1 MPSKC
6 SIFSAGDK
14 LRQPGGSSEARGMR
28 GNAIML
34 PAVLSAYAEL
44 ALSLERGACH
54 VPLCGRPATLWQ
66 ALARAGFPPPY
77 LPRTS
82 ARPVVPAPFLSTG
95 SRAGAGVSGSLFGF
109 RSRAPG
115 RSPLPRALIFPVPVA
130 PTHKAG
136 SHAIAR
142 TQADVWEL
150 VLPAPIFAPRSRS
163 RIRWPPR
170 ARARVK
176 SRGVS
181 RSRHALCRVAS
192 V

>member
-1 MPSKC
+1 MLDLFCRRPVPP
-6 SIFSAGDK
+6 AGWK
-14 LRQPGGSSEARGMR
+14 LGDWRHAWERD
-28 GNAIML
+28 NA
-34 PAVLSAYAEL
+34 AVLSAYAEL

-54 VPLCGRPATLWQ
+54 RSAMWPAGDAVASTR
-66 ALARAGFPPPY
+66 ARGPY

-150 VLPAPIFAPRSRS
+150 VNFCAPLTLPDP
-163 RIRWPPR
+163 
-170 ARARVK
+170 
-176 SRGVS
+176 
-181 RSRHALCRVAS
+181 L
-192 V
+192 